1 MSLNREITQHIVDE
15 YLPGT
20 PYEEL
25 EDSYDLLRNGVVSSL
40 QLLRLIAWLGS
51 HYDIPF
57 DDLDVTPN
65 DFRSVAAI
73 VELIDRHRQSAGASS
88 LPAN

>member
-1 MSLNREITQHIVDE
+1 MILHQEITRHIVDE

-40 QLLRLIAWLGS
+40 QLLRLIAWLGNR
-51 HYDIPF
+51 YDIPF
-57 DDLDVTPN
+57 GDLDVTPD

-73 VELIDRHRQSAGASS
+73 VELITRLRRPTGAPS

>member
-20 PYEEL
+20 PPEEL

-40 QLLRLIAWLGS
+40 QLLRLITWLGNR
-51 HYDIPF
+51 YDIPF
-57 DDLDVTPN
+57 GDLDVTPD

-73 VELIDRHRQSAGASS
+73 VALIERHRQSAAASS